1 MNITIANFWNYFK
14 ENNFVFR
21 LIPDIPKE
29 ELEKYFG
36 KLNELLY
43 EYNKDLG
50 VIITNGKTKSELI
63 ITAKGNP
70 YLFKDV
76 ELLVHYAPTIKPWI
90 ITAFLQAVGD
100 IDAFE
105 KGTDKPFEYFGIRLK
120 ISQMYF
126 IPLEKLK
133 NPNCLGI
140 RIYLNN
146 YIVHKDNPRLK
157 DAVYTIIEHLVGE
170 KAFANDINF
179 IEIVQ
184 LTADTIEPQTIELCY
199 LNDYLREFNDPILK
213 KKHSLIKPKSIN
225 QSTLPNSPFRGQPK
239 TENP

>member
-1 MNITIANFWNYFK
+1 M
-14 ENNFVFR
+14 
-21 LIPDIPKE
+21 PDIPKE

-36 KLNELLY
+36 KLNYLLY

-50 VIITNGKTKSELI
+50 VIIKNGKTKSELI

-90 ITAFLQAVGD
+90 ITAFLQPVGD

-105 KGTDKPFEYFGIRLK
+105 KGTDKPLEYFGISLN

-126 IPLEKLK
+126 IPLENSD
-133 NPNCLGI
+133 NPNRLGL
-140 RIYLNN
+140 RIYLKN

-157 DAVYTIIEHLVGE
+157 EAVYTIIEHLVGE

-179 IEIVQ
+179 IELVQ
-184 LTADTIEPQTIELCY
+184 LTTDTLKPQPIDLCY
-199 LNDYLREFNDPILK
+199 LNYYLREFNEPI
-213 KKHSLIKPKSIN
+213 I
-225 QSTLPNSPFRGQPK
+225 
-239 TENP
+239 

>member
-1 MNITIANFWNYFK
+1 MNATIANFWNHFK

-36 KLNELLY
+36 KLHELLY

-90 ITAFLQAVGD
+90 ITAFLQPVGD
-100 IDAFE
+100 ID
-105 KGTDKPFEYFGIRLK
+105 EY
-120 ISQMYF
+120 
-126 IPLEKLK
+126 
-133 NPNCLGI
+133 
-140 RIYLNN
+140 
-146 YIVHKDNPRLK
+146 
-157 DAVYTIIEHLVGE
+157 
-170 KAFANDINF
+170 
-179 IEIVQ
+179 
-184 LTADTIEPQTIELCY
+184 
-199 LNDYLREFNDPILK
+199 
-213 KKHSLIKPKSIN
+213 
-225 QSTLPNSPFRGQPK
+225 
-239 TENP
+239 